1 MPINCKAL
9 ARPHIDQLH
18 GGLALM
24 TVSEAEPMGAS
35 IELIR
40 IVFKNNGCELK
51 KNEVLAVCKSL
62 ESKGY
67 INICHLSNGVSG
79 ITLSICKITPRGIVE
94 LRNTRQ
100 AQELEVRTEAR
111 HGHGK
116 AFRRID
122 PRHGKPKVAAF
133 R

>member
-1 MPINCKAL
+1 MPVDSK

-18 GGLALM
+18 GGLALT

-40 IVFKNNGCELK
+40 IVFKNSGCELDK
-51 KNEVLAVCKSL
+51 SEVLAICKSL
-62 ESKGY
+62 ENKGL
-67 INICHLSNGVSG
+67 INISNSRHNVLGTVK
-79 ITLSICKITPRGIVE
+79 SICTITPKGIEE
-94 LRNTRQ
+94 LGNTGQ
-100 AQELEVRTEAR
+100 TQELTARTEAR

-116 AFRRID
+116 AFKRID